1 MSLDDGPS
9 GPRWTILA
17 RGSFLVGRC
26 DECGF
31 TTAARRARYTAESDL
46 RAHEI
51 LCSATAET
59 SEVEQGG
66 QVAPGGPSGPERAAP
81 VTERV

>member
-26 DECGF
+26 DDCGF
-31 TTAARRARYTAESDL
+31 TTAARRARYSAESDL

-51 LCSATAET
+51 LCGATDET
-59 SEVEQGG
+59 SPREQVG
-66 QVAPGGPSGPERAAP
+66 QIESGGPSGPEHATP
-81 VTERV
+81 VTGRV